1 MKCETCAL
9 NSLKTYKYVVI
20 FARHNGKWV
29 FCKHKERTTWE
40 TAGGHIEKGESP
52 LDAAKRELYEES
64 GAEDFIIT
72 PACDYWAADETSQAN
87 GVVFYANINR
97 FGSMPD
103 SEMERAEL
111 FDNLP
116 INLTYPGIT
125 PILFDYIK
133 NHCELV

>member
-1 MKCETCAL
+1 MKCETSDL
-9 NSLKTYKYVVI
+9 DSLKTYKYVVI
-20 FARHNGKWV
+20 FARHNMKWV

-64 GAEDFIIT
+64 GAEDFTIT
-72 PACDYWAADETSQAN
+72 PACDYWAADEISKAN
-87 GVVFYANINR
+87 GVVFYADIKR

-103 SEMERAEL
+103 SEMERADL

-116 INLTYPGIT
+116 TNLTYPGIT
-125 PILFDYIK
+125 PILFDYIN
-133 NHCELV
+133 NHCC